1 MPPDASGDAILRGMT
16 RGLALLLWI
25 AGAACAQ
32 NEAALRQAFEG
43 RMAAPRIDMPGD
55 SNGVDIRPGED
66 SAVNEFQI
74 GEDIRRYGVGLRK
87 GARAK
92 VTAVHWKKDRIEF
105 HLNGGGFGGFKDR
118 MFTSNQAVEK
128 SYEERQLERERRT
141 APASRR
147 SSIDMRLRTL
157 RDRREREEARMK
169 ERAAAGDTT
178 AMSPEQLR
186 RRTSGSRF
194 NIRFSEA
201 QHEPEGAWTP
211 ERVRLILSPYL
222 EFAVE

>member
-1 MPPDASGDAILRGMT
+1 MT
-16 RGLALLLWI
+16 RRMAVLLWL
-25 AGAACAQ
+25 ACAAWAQ
-32 NEAALRQAFEG
+32 NEDALRQAFEG
-43 RMAAPRIDMPGD
+43 RIVAPRIDMPGD

-66 SAVNEFQI
+66 SATNDFQI
-74 GEDIRRYGVGLRK
+74 AEDIRRYGVGLRK

-92 VTAVHWKKDRIEF
+92 VTAVHLKKDHIEL

-141 APASRR
+141 ASTQRR
-147 SSIDMRLRTL
+147 RSIDMRLRTL

-169 ERAAAGDTT
+169 ERAAGGDVT

-194 NIRFSEA
+194 NIRFAEGQRA
-201 QHEPEGAWTP
+201 PEGVWTP
-211 ERVRLILSPYL
+211 DRVRSVLAPYL
-222 EFAVE
+222 EFPVE